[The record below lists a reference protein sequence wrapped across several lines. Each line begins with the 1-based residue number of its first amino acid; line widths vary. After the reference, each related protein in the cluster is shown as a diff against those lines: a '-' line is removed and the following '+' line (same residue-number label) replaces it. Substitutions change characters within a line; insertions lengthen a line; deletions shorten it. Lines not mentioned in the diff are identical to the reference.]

1 MLTNHVRF
9 LLLLAVS
16 VSYGQRVENNS
27 PNDRLG
33 LVTQAGLSQG
43 QMEKRSDLIGT
54 SWQLVKFHGAGD
66 NTVLPDDKSK
76 YTITFGTDG
85 KVTARIDCNSGAG
98 TWKSPGPNQIQFG
111 PLALS
116 VAICPPGS
124 LHNQIVEHWS
134 LMKSYSFR
142 DEHLFLSLKDHAG
155 AYEFEPVASAASR
168 IGGKWILAEVNG
180 NAFTNDRAYINFDA
194 QSKRFSASG
203 GCNDI
208 GGRYQVDDRKIKF
221 SELTTTLIACKNNE
235 AHRLEGYLMN
245 RLGEVTDF
253 EIKGGTLR
261 LYVGNRPIL
270 TFKAST

>member
-1 MLTNHVRF
+1 MLTNHLCG
-9 LLLLAVS
+9 LLLLALS
-16 VSYGQRVENNS
+16 VSYGQKFENNS
-27 PNDRLG
+27 PNDRLD
-33 LVTQAGLSQG
+33 LVEELAISQG
-43 QMEKRSDLIGT
+43 QLVRSSELIGT

-66 NTVLPDDKSK
+66 NTVLPDDKTK

-134 LMKSYSFR
+134 LMQSYSFR

-155 AYEFEPVASAASR
+155 AYEFEPVASAASLT
-168 IGGKWILAEVNG
+168 GGKWILAEMNG
-180 NAFTNDRAYINFDA
+180 NAVTNDRAYIKFDA

-208 GGRYQVDDRKIKF
+208 GGRYQVDDTQIKF

-235 AHRLEGYLMN
+235 AHRLEGHLMD
-245 RLGEVTDF
+245 RLSDVTDF
-253 EIKGGTLR
+253 QIEGGTLR

-270 TFKAST
+270 AFKASP